1 MVAAVRATRKPVT
14 TTFHQLLNNP
24 ALAHNPATKP
34 MKNATGHQGRAFGS
48 TATPQ
53 IMLDNA
59 PVSAPAHGPQRTATS
74 TVPIES
80 KYTGNLS
87 RTTICPMAMF
97 MAIATG
103 ISTHVIVLKLLPIFS
118 QELDFWRCMAVSR
131 MVTSNED

>member
-34 MKNATGHQGRAFGS
+34 MKKATGHQGKALGS

-53 IMLDNA
+53 IMLDRA
-59 PVSAPAHGPQRTATS
+59 PVKAPAQGPQSAATK

-80 KYTGNLS
+80 KNTGSLS
-87 RTTICPMAMF
+87 KTTICPMAIF

-103 ISTHVIVLKLLPIFS
+103 ISTQVIVLKLLPIFS
-118 QELDFWRCMAVSR
+118 QELVF
-131 MVTSNED
+131 